1 LSGRRQRWPGSS
13 YLLSWARVRRWFAF
27 SHRVSWDLLRLPAR
41 PVSAPGM
48 QWWQHHPG
56 APLCVVRP
64 PGAAPRAWS
73 VDERRRLDDPGRFE
87 QRRGKVSAGLRT
99 EQPFDLGQPDVDRLG
114 LACEGDVPA
123 RG

>member
-73 VDERRRLDDPGRFE
+73 VDERRRLDDPC
-87 QRRGKVSAGLRT
+87 
-99 EQPFDLGQPDVDRLG
+99 RLY
-114 LACEGDVPA
+114 
-123 RG
+123 